1 MLYDLLDQARKRSE
15 AALDDVRAAGGP
27 GGTHQARLERDVSA
41 AEHERRLTQLNG
53 IERGLCFGRTD
64 DEDRN
69 TLYIGRIGLRGDDYD
84 LKLIDWRAPAA
95 RPFYAATPG
104 NPQGLVRRRHIYTRQ
119 RQVTGVNDEVFKLDR
134 LTETDREGLSGEAA
148 LIAAVSSARTGRMS
162 DVVATIQREQDRVI
176 RSGLQGVLVV
186 QGGPGTG
193 KTVAALHRAAYLL
206 YTYRRTLERRG
217 VLVIGPNATFLR
229 YISQVLPSLGETD
242 VVLRTLGELFPGV
255 RATDATDPAAVV
267 KGDERMVEVLRKA
280 LRNRQ
285 RAPKSNIT
293 IDADGVLVPLSRD
306 AVLRARDRARA
317 LRKPHNVARKLF
329 VTELLTEL
337 ARNEARVLDRPLEAE
352 DLPDSRARL
361 WEEPTVRAALDE
373 LWPPLTPQQLLAD
386 LLSEESA
393 LSSAASSLSYPE
405 RTVLLRQAHPAAW
418 TVADVPL
425 LDEAAELLGTDNSAQ
440 LAATRAERR
449 SRRLEEKYAREVLQI
464 TYLPGS
470 DVSLAD
476 LGMVDAETLAAWNR
490 DSAPAL
496 STADRAA
503 ADRSWA
509 YGHVIIDE
517 AQELSAMAWRMVL
530 RRNPA
535 RSLTVVGD
543 VAQTGSP
550 AGARSWKQMLDPLV
564 RGRWRE
570 ERLTVNYRTPA
581 EIMAVAA
588 DVLASVAPDE
598 HPPESVR
605 SEGVPPRA
613 VRVPRPAPSAPE
625 APHSLLA
632 ACVAE
637 VARADLAELGGPDG
651 GRLAVIAPDARAAE
665 LAAAV
670 PEAIRGDQPE
680 SLDSPAA
687 LLTVSQAKG
696 LEFDRVVLADP
707 AGLVAQSQ
715 NGGHDLYVAITRATH
730 RLTVVYE
737 GDLPAQLRGL
747 TADSQ
752 SLSTRLGELPAPGVS
767 YYVAAAQDDFTEFYK
782 ANYGRVV
789 ALVGAMVGDR
799 HQAEDIAQ
807 EAFARALARW
817 PRIARYDLPEA
828 WVRRV
833 SVRLTIDAS
842 RRRRRA
848 NLAAA
853 LLAGGR
859 REDKPDPLASTA
871 LTLALMRLPLAQRQV
886 VVLYYL
892 ADLPVHEI
900 ARDCGISDGAV
911 RTRLAVAKRR
921 LERELSEDDKEVP
934 DAR

>member
-1 MLYDLLDQARKRSE
+1 MVFRQMDAGPADDESSSAAGNAGNAGNVRNAGHAGNSGRGVRRAATLQDEQAYVTMLYGLLDHARASAE
-15 AALDDVRAAGGP
+15 TALDDLRAAGGP

-41 AEHERRLTQLNG
+41 AEHEKRLTQLNS

-64 DEDRN
+64 DGDQN
-69 TLYIGRIGLRGDDYD
+69 TLYIGRIGLRDDDYE

-104 NPQGLVRRRHIYTRQ
+104 SPLGLVRRRHIYTRQ
-119 RQVTGVNDEVFKLDR
+119 RQVTGVDDEVFDLDR
-134 LTETDREGLSGEAA
+134 LTETDRQGLSGEAA

-176 RSGLQGVLVV
+176 RSELQGVLVV

-255 RATDATDPAAVV
+255 RATDTADPAAVV
-267 KGDERMVEVLRKA
+267 KGDERMVEVLSRA
-280 LRNRQ
+280 VRNRQ
-285 RAPKSNIT
+285 RAPKDDLT
-293 IDADGVLVPLSRD
+293 VDADGTGVPLSRD

-337 ARNEARVLDRPLEAE
+337 ARNEARVLDRPLEDE
-352 DLPDSRARL
+352 DLPDARARL
-361 WEEPTVRAALDE
+361 WDEPGVRAALDS
-373 LWPPLTPQQLLAD
+373 LWPPLTPQGLLAD
-386 LLSEESA
+386 LFSEEGA
-393 LSSAASSLSYPE
+393 LSSAASCLSHPE
-405 RTVLLRQAHPAAW
+405 RTLLLRQPHPASW

-425 LDEAAELLGTDNSAQ
+425 LDEAAELLGADNSAQ
-440 LAATRAERR
+440 LAAGRAERR
-449 SRRLEEKYAREVLQI
+449 TRRLEEKYAREVLQI
-464 TYLPGS
+464 SYLPGS

-490 DSAPAL
+490 DSGPAL

-581 EIMAVAA
+581 EIMAIAA
-588 DVLASVAPDE
+588 DVLAAAAPDE
-598 HPPESVR
+598 RPPDSVR
-605 SEGVPPRA
+605 SEGTPPRA
-613 VRVPRPAPSAPE
+613 IRVSPP
-625 APHSLLA
+625 LA
-632 ACVAE
+632 ACVAD
-637 VARADLAELGGPDG
+637 VVRADLAELGGPEG
-651 GRLAVIAPDARAAE
+651 GRLAVITPDAMAAE
-665 LAAAV
+665 LAAAI
-670 PEAIRGDQPE
+670 PEAIRGDRPE

-707 AGLVAQSQ
+707 AGVIAQSP
-715 NGGHDLYVAITRATH
+715 NGAHDLYVAITRATH

-737 GDLPAQLRGL
+737 GHLP
-747 TADSQ
+747 
-752 SLSTRLGELPAPGVS
+752 PA
-767 YYVAAAQDDFTEFYK
+767 
-782 ANYGRVV
+782 
-789 ALVGAMVGDR
+789 L
-799 HQAEDIAQ
+799 
-807 EAFARALARW
+807 RAL
-817 PRIARYDLPEA
+817 
-828 WVRRV
+828 
-833 SVRLTIDAS
+833 DAS
-842 RRRRRA
+842 V
-848 NLAAA
+848 
-853 LLAGGR
+853 G
-859 REDKPDPLASTA
+859 
-871 LTLALMRLPLAQRQV
+871 
-886 VVLYYL
+886 
-892 ADLPVHEI
+892 
-900 ARDCGISDGAV
+900 
-911 RTRLAVAKRR
+911 
-921 LERELSEDDKEVP
+921 
-934 DAR
+934 